1 MILITG
7 GAKGITAECARALG
21 HATGATLV
29 LVGSSPAPP
38 PGATGELAQTLE
50 HFRAD
55 GLIVRYESCDMTDQ
69 RAVTALVR
77 RIHDELG
84 PITGVVTRRV

>member
-21 HATGATLV
+21 RASGATLV
-29 LVGSSPAPP
+29 LVGSSPAPV
-38 PGATGELAQTLE
+38 PGTTGELAQTLE

-55 GLIVRYESCDMTDQ
+55 GLIVRYESCDMTDLA
-69 RAVTALVR
+69 AVTAWFGR
-77 RIHDELG
+77 SMTSLG
-84 PITGVVTRRV
+84 RSPAWSTLRV